1 MVVLLQLSGMAVAE
15 EIDSCAGLG
24 VTPYADQSD
33 PNIAIGRQT
42 PDTISSLTATITHDP
57 GNPNIITMTPSPVV
71 STYRVDTL
79 CEDVAGKPR
88 RAAIMGAMLVQ
99 GRGSPVGWRRG
110 VVRSRSRV

>member
-15 EIDSCAGLG
+15 ESDSCAGLG

-57 GNPNIITMTPSPVV
+57 GNPNIPQNAIVRLEFGGMVILDLSQVPSGTCKLTA
-71 STYRVDTL
+71 SYDDIR
-79 CEDVAGKPR
+79 
-88 RAAIMGAMLVQ
+88 
-99 GRGSPVGWRRG
+99 GRGVTGGSQWDKCISALP
-110 VVRSRSRV
+110 

>member
-42 PDTISSLTATITHDP
+42 P
-57 GNPNIITMTPSPVV
+57 
-71 STYRVDTL
+71 
-79 CEDVAGKPR
+79 
-88 RAAIMGAMLVQ
+88 
-99 GRGSPVGWRRG
+99 
-110 VVRSRSRV
+110 SRH